1 MTKQEF
7 KWSQSLSQE
16 HQIMHIKAARKALG
30 LTQTQ
35 LGDKL
40 RLYGY
45 RGGRAT
51 VQKWEQ
57 GLCKIPVLVYELM
70 REGFAERKRSE
81 EWE

>member
-1 MTKQEF
+1 MTKKEF
-7 KWSQSLSQE
+7 KQWKLLSQE
-16 HQIMHIKAARKALG
+16 HQIMRVKDARKALG
-30 LTQTQ
+30 LTQAQ

-51 VQKWEQ
+51 IQKWEQ

-70 REGFAERKRSE
+70 REGFAERKGEYNER
-81 EWE
+81 